1 MTTSPFARIAVSLA
15 LDASDDTL
23 LAYGRFLHD
32 RSAGAARFR
41 LLHALPPADVAALHA
56 GAWISMDDAVTKLTE
71 AARRHLGED
80 APADH
85 KVVSGAAIDR
95 VLEAAA
101 RWGADLIVVGHRR
114 SARGRRSFSR
124 RLAMKAT
131 CSILMVPEGSLPSI
145 ARIVV
150 GIDLS
155 GHSAHALSVATEMA
169 ASFGLNRVTAL
180 HAATP
185 GVLPLESPERQDI
198 SNAVDRFL
206 GPLDRHGVGIDVQIE
221 ESGAAAT
228 ALVHTATRPGDLI
241 VVGTRGRSEAAST
254 LLGSESEHVLSS
266 ATCPVLVTKD
276 RGTRIGLLSAL
287 LDRDIRVEETLR
299 FG

>member
-1 MTTSPFARIAVSLA
+1 VTAPPFARIAVSLS

-23 LAYGRFLHD
+23 LAYARFLKD
-32 RSAGAARFR
+32 RSPDGARFR
-41 LLHALPPADVAALHA
+41 LLHALPPADVSALHA
-56 GAWISMDDAVTKLTE
+56 GAWVSMDDAVATLTE
-71 AARRHLGED
+71 AARRHLGEG

-85 KVVSGAAIDR
+85 KVVNGAAIDR

-131 CSILMVPEGSLPSI
+131 SSILMVPEGSVPSI
-145 ARIVV
+145 ERIVV

-155 GHSAHALSVATEMA
+155 GHSAHALSVATEVA
-169 ASFGLNRVTAL
+169 AALGLSRVTAL

-185 GVLPLESPERQDI
+185 GVLPLQSPERHDI
-198 SNAVDRFL
+198 ATAIDRFL
-206 GPLDRHGVGIDVQIE
+206 APLDRHSVGVDVQIE
-221 ESGAAAT
+221 ESGAAAS
-228 ALVHTATRPGDLI
+228 ALVHTAARPGDLI

-276 RGTRIGLLSAL
+276 RGARIGLLSAL
-287 LDRDIRVEETLR
+287 LDRDIRMEETLR

>member
-1 MTTSPFARIAVSLA
+1 MPTAPFARIAVSLA

-23 LAYGRFLHD
+23 LAYTRFLKD

-56 GAWISMDDAVTKLTE
+56 GPWVSMDDAVATLT
-71 AARRHLGED
+71 AAAGRHLGEG
-80 APADH
+80 PHADH
-85 KVVSGAAIDR
+85 KVVNGAAIDR

-101 RWGADLIVVGHRR
+101 SWGADLIVVGHRK

-131 CSILMVPEGSLPSI
+131 CSVLMVPEGSVPSVD
-145 ARIVV
+145 RIVV

-155 GHSAHALSVATEMA
+155 GPSAHALSVASETA
-169 ASFGLNRVTAL
+169 AALGLPRITAL
-180 HAATP
+180 HAAMP
-185 GVLPLESPERQDI
+185 GVLPLESPGRQDI
-198 SNAVDRFL
+198 AKAIDRFL
-206 GPLDRHGVGIDVQIE
+206 APLDRHGVAVDVQIE
-221 ESGAAAT
+221 ESGAAAS
-228 ALVHTATRPGDLI
+228 ALIHTAARPGDLI

-276 RGTRIGLLSAL
+276 RGARIGLLSAL
-287 LDRDIRVEETLR
+287 LDRDIRVEESLR